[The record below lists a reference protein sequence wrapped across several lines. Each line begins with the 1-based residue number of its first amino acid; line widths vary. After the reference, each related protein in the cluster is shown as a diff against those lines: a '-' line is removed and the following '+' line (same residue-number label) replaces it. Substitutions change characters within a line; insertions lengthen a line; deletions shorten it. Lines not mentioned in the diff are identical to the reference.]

1 MKKASRGD
9 GIPAEVFQILKG
21 DAVKVLHTICQQI
34 WKTQQW
40 SQDWKISAFIPIS
53 KKGNAK
59 ECSNYHTISLI
70 SHTSKVMLNI
80 LQIRLQQYRNQD
92 FLYVQAGF
100 RRWRGTRYQ
109 IANIHWIIK
118 SISDKTT
125 TSILLTMLKPL
136 CGSQQTGKFL
146 KRWEYLAT

>member
-1 MKKASRGD
+1 MITHLEPDILECVVKWALESITMKKASRGD

-100 RRWRGTRYQ
+100 RR
-109 IANIHWIIK
+109 
-118 SISDKTT
+118 
-125 TSILLTMLKPL
+125 
-136 CGSQQTGKFL
+136 
-146 KRWEYLAT
+146 